1 LVIVAA
7 ILGGLIVVALGILAG
22 LYIVFEKRR
31 GNLLF
36 RPLSLKSNVT
46 GNLPFGLV
54 TIGAVIIAAG
64 FLTP

>member
-1 LVIVAA
+1 M
-7 ILGGLIVVALGILAG
+7 GGLILAALGVLAG
-22 LYIVFEKRR
+22 VYIVFERRR

-46 GNLPFGLV
+46 GNLPFGLFIMGA
-54 TIGAVIIAAG
+54 TIVAAG